1 MTGDGSHH
9 DGERAATGNKIT
21 YAGMAPSNLESKIL
35 RGYVLG
41 DTGSLKRQLAG
52 K

>member
-1 MTGDGSHH
+1 MDTVMTVNWP
-9 DGERAATGNKIT
+9 ANGNKIT
-21 YAGMAPSNLESKIL
+21 YAGMAVFEFKEGKIL

-41 DTGSLKRQLAG
+41 DTESLKRQLAG